1 MESSIINAILEDDF
15 EWFVELVSNYGV
27 NAKDINGFTPLMLC
41 VQNGRIDMIDY
52 LIEHNA
58 DVNQINNIGNTALFY
73 AVFYSKNQ
81 TEIIEKLLKAGA
93 DINIQNKSGVSP
105 LTLANSMANDRV
117 SKFLQNYSD
126 CL

>member
-105 LTLANSMANDRV
+105 LILANSMANDKV

>member
-105 LTLANSMANDRV
+105 LTLANSMANDKV